1 MRLVRAWNGRTHVV
15 VIGEDG
21 VIRWERAGLAKPE
34 RSRPRDYGHALV
46 GPGVLWFEE
55 ADRGMKQVRC
65 AIYTRKSSDEGLD
78 QAFNSLDAQREAC
91 AAYIL
96 SQASEGW
103 SALPDVYDDGGLS
116 GGTLER
122 PALKRLLSE
131 VASGRIDIIV
141 VYKVDRLTRSLL
153 DFAKLVEAF
162 DRAGTSFESITQ
174 SFNTTTSMG
183 RLTLNM
189 LLSFA
194 QFEREVTAERI
205 RDKIAA
211 SKAKG
216 MWMGGTPPLGYRPD
230 GRTLAIVDAQAGLV
244 RRIYDLYLSF
254 GNVRLVAERL
264 QGEAVRSPTRT
275 TSAGR
280 TFGDVVFTRG
290 QLYAILKN
298 PIYVGDIPHKDKRYP
313 GQHKPIIE
321 RADWDRVQAM
331 LADHLQGARRGR
343 PVVCDSLLAGRIVD
357 EAGIPLVAA
366 HACKGRV
373 RYRYYVSRG
382 LQHGTANDAH
392 TGIRLPARE
401 IESAVVERLVEALS
415 DPFALAIEAG
425 LDVAADQLLHS
436 NDRSNLAV
444 ARIRARDRACVTALV
459 KCVRVLVDRV
469 EIALHTAAL
478 AELLQLPVDKH
489 AIDTCSLTSNIRV
502 TRTGRAVRL
511 VQQSGARVGA
521 SVAKPTL
528 VNLLVKAHRWW
539 GELRLGHTTV
549 AELAE
554 REGIIKSYV
563 SRVVRLAF
571 LAPDVVEAMLAGRQL
586 AAIDGRALKATDAI
600 PVEWT
605 RQRQTFLAHGSN
617 ATPR

>member
-1 MRLVRAWNGRTHVV
+1 V
-15 VIGEDG
+15 
-21 VIRWERAGLAKPE
+21 K
-34 RSRPRDYGHALV
+34 S
-46 GPGVLWFEE
+46 
-55 ADRGMKQVRC
+55 VRC
-65 AIYTRKSSDEGLD
+65 AIYTRKSSDEGLN

-91 AAYIL
+91 GAYIL

-122 PALKRLLSE
+122 PALQRLLAD
-131 VASGRIDIIV
+131 VAAGRIDIIV

-162 DRAGTSFESITQ
+162 DKAGTSFVSITQ

-216 MWMGGTPPLGYRPD
+216 MWMGGTPPLGYEPD
-230 GRTLAIVDAQAGLV
+230 GRSLKIIPDHAEVV
-244 RRIYDLYLSF
+244 RNIFVYYQEL

-264 QGEAVRSPTRT
+264 VRERVRSPSRVTTT
-275 TSAGR
+275 TSRA
-280 TFGDVVFTRG
+280 FGGVSFTRG
-290 QLYAILKN
+290 QIYAILKN

-313 GQHKPIIE
+313 GQHAAIIN
-321 RADWDRVQAM
+321 RADWDKVQAM
-331 LADHLQGARRGR
+331 LADHLQGTRRST
-343 PVVCDSLLAGRIVD
+343 PIASESLLAGLIVD
-357 EAGIPLVAA
+357 EAGEPLVAA
-366 HACKGRV
+366 HACRGKV
-373 RYRYYVSRG
+373 RYHYYVSRQ
-382 LQHGTANDAH
+382 LQHGIADDARG
-392 TGIRLPARE
+392 GIRLPARE
-401 IESAVVERLVEALS
+401 IESAVVERLVEAMS

-425 LDVAADQLLHS
+425 LDIAADQLLQS
-436 NDRSNLAV
+436 NECSNVAI
-444 ARIRARDRACVTALV
+444 ARIRARDRTCITDLI

-469 EIALHTAAL
+469 EIELHTAAL
-478 AELLQLPVDKH
+478 AELLQLPVDEQ
-489 AIDTCSLTSNIRV
+489 ATETCSLTSNIRV

-511 VQQSGARVGA
+511 VQKSGARVGA
-521 SVAKPTL
+521 SAANPTL

-539 GELRLGHTTV
+539 GELRLGQTNV
-549 AELAE
+549 AELAR
-554 REGIIKSYV
+554 REGVIKAYV

-571 LAPDVVEAMLAGRQL
+571 LAPDVVEAILAGRQL

-600 PVEWT
+600 PVSWAE
-605 RQRQTFLAHGSN
+605 QRRRLL
-617 ATPR
+617 PRS